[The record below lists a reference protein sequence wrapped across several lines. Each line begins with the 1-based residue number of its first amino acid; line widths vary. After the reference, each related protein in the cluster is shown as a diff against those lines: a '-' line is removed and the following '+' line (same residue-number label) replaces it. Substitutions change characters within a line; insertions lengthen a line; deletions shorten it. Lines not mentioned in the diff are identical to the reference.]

1 MQIVYSVAG
10 KVYRYEVYKPETGS
24 KYYVRK
30 LSKGGTKVGKDQ
42 GFSSETAAKSEANR
56 RANSEGLI

>member
-1 MQIVYSVAG
+1 MQIVYNVSG
-10 KVYRYEVYKPETGS
+10 KVYRYEVYYPGTGT

-30 LSKGGTKVGKDQ
+30 LAKGGKKIGKDQ
-42 GFSSETAAKSEANR
+42 GFSSETAARLEANR